1 MELHEHKA
9 IMSEGYSCVIHL
21 HASVHQ
27 IEIASVEAQILPDSK
42 KKIKQSFLKSFMSG
56 IVKIHCKK
64 YLCCEKFDSL
74 PSLARFTLRDEG
86 RTIAYGEILKV
97 KPAK

>member
-1 MELHEHKA
+1 
-9 IMSEGYSCVIHL
+9 
-21 HASVHQ
+21 
-27 IEIASVEAQILPDSK
+27 
-42 KKIKQSFLKSFMSG
+42 MSG

-97 KPAK
+97 KPAKWEMKSCYEIWWLLKLCSFMSVLS